1 MLTAAN
7 EPQAYRSVQ
16 RFVQS
21 ALREELRDKPFLVI
35 LPDLEARAKDYIGA
49 FTTAAG
55 LAGANAETIVS
66 FVLLEHVAISS
77 TSGGSSSTAAG
88 SAEGVSFDLTSDTL
102 TADTYQK
109 CFREARYRT
118 FCAAILATSADTST
132 PHSRC
137 ETPIPQR

>member
-66 FVLLEHVAISS
+66 SVLLEHVAISS
-77 TSGGSSSTAAG
+77 TIGSSSSTAAG
-88 SAEGVSFDLTSDTL
+88 AGAGVASSCV
-102 TADTYQK
+102 K
-109 CFREARYRT
+109 
-118 FCAAILATSADTST
+118 
-132 PHSRC
+132 
-137 ETPIPQR
+137 